1 MWQRV
6 PAGWRR
12 AGQITLA
19 LALLALLWR
28 VAGNKDVLRSLI
40 SASPG
45 WLAAAVALLTLQ
57 TVLSA
62 IRWKITAARL
72 GIHLGTGEALR
83 EYYLAQAVNVSVPGG
98 VVGDVARAVRSCG
111 AAGMLAASQAVLL
124 ERLAGQAGL
133 FVVTAATFALTLA
146 WPGGVDWPA
155 WLIAP
160 VGIFVASGLCLPVI
174 ACAALRIRGRMG
186 QALSGFWR
194 AIMQSLLARSVI
206 VPQIAISLAT
216 TLCNLAAF
224 AFCAIAVGHGLSP
237 VAIAAFGPLILL
249 MMLVPVTIS
258 GWGLREGAAVVLF
271 PLAGSTA
278 SGGLAASVAFGLMLI
293 AASLPG
299 SLALLAAPR
308 RGLTPGPDRANG
320 HDKMATIRKDG

>member
-1 MWQRV
+1 MWHRL
-6 PAGWRR
+6 PAGLLR

-19 LALLALLWR
+19 VALLALLWR
-28 VAGNKDVLRSLI
+28 VAGGEDVLRSLI

-45 WLAAAVALLTLQ
+45 WLTAAVAMLTLQ

-72 GIHLGTGEALR
+72 GIRLGTGEALR

-98 VVGDVARAVRSCG
+98 VVGDAARAVRSRG
-111 AAGMLAASQAVLL
+111 AAGLLAAGQAVLF

-133 FVVTAATFALTLA
+133 FVVTAVTFAVTLA
-146 WPGGVDWPA
+146 RPGGVDWPA

-160 VGIFVASGLCLPVI
+160 VGIFVASGLSLPFLF
-174 ACAALRIRGRMG
+174 CAATRIRGRMG
-186 QALSGFWR
+186 QMLRGVR
-194 AIMQSLLARSVI
+194 CAIAQSLLARPVI
-206 VPQIAISLAT
+206 VPQIALSLAT

-237 VAIAAFGPLILL
+237 VAVAAFVPLILL

-293 AASLPG
+293 VASLPG
-299 SLALLAAPR
+299 SLAVLLGPR
-308 RGLTPGPDRANG
+308 RGPVGP
-320 HDKMATIRKDG
+320 